1 IIHTQSDVGGWPEYR
16 NGTPPADSDG
26 DGMPD
31 EWERRYG
38 LNPNDASDGSGD
50 LDGDVY
56 TNIEEYL
63 NGTDPRTP
71 TPITLPEQGDAVVQ
85 SGNAHLR
92 FGEARKQ
99 VEQVVYD
106 PAARDAFAKT
116 VRSSGRDVADYLGL
130 HFVSVPPGK
139 FDRPEEARFGGPVP
153 VTLTKPY
160 QIGAYE
166 ITQEQWV
173 RVMGTKPWLGRPFAK
188 DAPDHPVTYVTY
200 HDAQEF
206 IARLNACG
214 DARYRLPTEAEWEW
228 ARRQDAVAAQVT
240 VE

>member
-1 IIHTQSDVGGWPEYR
+1 RAEAGIRCFHVTGVQ
-16 NGTPPADSDG
+16 TCA
-26 DGMPD
+26 
-31 EWERRYG
+31 
-38 LNPNDASDGSGD
+38 L
-50 LDGDVY
+50 
-56 TNIEEYL
+56 
-63 NGTDPRTP
+63 
-71 TPITLPEQGDAVVQ
+71 PIL
-85 SGNAHLR
+85 
-92 FGEARKQ
+92 
-99 VEQVVYD
+99 
-106 PAARDAFAKT
+106 
-116 VRSSGRDVADYLGL
+116 ADYLGL